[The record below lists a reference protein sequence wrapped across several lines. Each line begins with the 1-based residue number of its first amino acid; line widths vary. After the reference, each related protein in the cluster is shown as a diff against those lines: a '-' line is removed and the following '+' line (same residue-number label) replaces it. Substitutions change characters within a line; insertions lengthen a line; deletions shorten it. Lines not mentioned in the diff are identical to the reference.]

1 MTEDELDA
9 EIQRMQK
16 MSQKV
21 IKLFRKHDLN
31 HNQCLS
37 VLGGLLSSYFAMC
50 AHQYGNGY
58 ANEQYGKLCKLLP
71 LIEAEISED
80 EHETNYH

>member
-1 MTEDELDA
+1 MTEEELGA

-50 AHQYGNGY
+50 AHQYGNSY
-58 ANEQYGKLCKLLP
+58 AQEQYSKLCKLLP
-71 LIEAEISED
+71 MIEEIIE
-80 EHETNYH
+80 EENEVTTH